1 MSEGVQYAGEYII
14 QEALLYSSN
23 GEITDLNAVDLGIF
37 EINIF
42 EDIFR
47 SSITG
52 TIVVIDTRNIISK
65 LPIMGQEYLSLKL
78 STPSLTEK
86 NDIIDFTQNHF
97 LVHKV
102 TGRTEISTGSQTY
115 QLHFISPEAIKNSRK
130 RISKSYVKSKANIGE
145 AVFDILAEDIKG
157 IQTSKEVIIE
167 ETVGNRATIVTQ
179 SNPFSF
185 VTRLSREAVSKNN
198 GSPHYLFF
206 ENKHG
211 FNFRTLQSLYSQD
224 IRAEFHGGDMNLP
237 EDRVDLDSG
246 KEIQAYRRI
255 IKYTIN
261 SKKDLLINSMSGM
274 FGGKVIEHN
283 IFNKKFKVKTFNYFD
298 DEQFE
303 AYDRIEDNRVYSTNI
318 AGSLNN
324 MQNEEVTNSRI
335 HLIPI
340 SKDKNDFDANY
351 ELKGT
356 PDRKYET
363 LLDRQSRFVEILEGI
378 SINMEVHGQTTLAV
392 GDMVNISLPTFGD
405 DDDGDENKFYS
416 GRYMIKRLRH
426 RFANTS
432 RMHTI
437 SMEVVKDGFP
447 ETINSLE
454 DEVSKNSPT
463 TQATII

>member
-1 MSEGVQYAGEYII
+1 
-14 QEALLYSSN
+14 
-23 GEITDLNAVDLGIF
+23 
-37 EINIF
+37 
-42 EDIFR
+42 
-47 SSITG
+47 
-52 TIVVIDTRNIISK
+52 
-65 LPIMGQEYLSLKL
+65 
-78 STPSLTEK
+78 
-86 NDIIDFTQNHF
+86 
-97 LVHKV
+97 
-102 TGRTEISTGSQTY
+102 
-115 QLHFISPEAIKNSRK
+115 
-130 RISKSYVKSKANIGE
+130 
-145 AVFDILAEDIKG
+145 
-157 IQTSKEVIIE
+157 
-167 ETVGNRATIVTQ
+167 
-179 SNPFSF
+179 
-185 VTRLSREAVSKNN
+185 
-198 GSPHYLFF
+198 
-206 ENKHG
+206 
-211 FNFRTLQSLYSQD
+211 
-224 IRAEFHGGDMNLP
+224 
-237 EDRVDLDSG
+237 
-246 KEIQAYRRI
+246 
-255 IKYTIN
+255 
-261 SKKDLLINSMSGM
+261 MSGM

-283 IFNKKFKVKTFNYFD
+283 IFNKKFKVKTFNYFE